1 MEVQPGQT
9 LIEALDATVRC
20 ARGIGFW
27 RERLPD
33 RPIASV
39 EDFAALPLS
48 SRVELSRASGL
59 GELIVSPQWIFR
71 PTYPFHQ
78 NVCTFPFQVVAG
90 EQDLVSRHDRMKALL
105 AAAGRGEGCETL
117 ILASPPQFFFASDL
131 CAEIFFEGHHT
142 SIQDVTGMD
151 ATAIRRRIEI
161 FGAKL
166 VVLATT
172 SSAICAAAF
181 PREVEAVITFR
192 GGFLPE
198 LQRLGPGVRVVDV
211 YTLTEAPYLAW
222 RLAGERFHHY
232 DADQFFVE
240 RSPTGLLTFT
250 TLLWELM
257 PFIRYQTYDAVGELR
272 DAEGL
277 VEITTLG
284 DW

>member
-1 MEVQPGQT
+1 MEVKPGQT
-9 LIEALDATVRC
+9 LVEALDATVRC
-20 ARGIGFW
+20 ARGVGFW
-27 RERLPD
+27 RERLPELT
-33 RPIASV
+33 IGSV
-39 EDFAALPLS
+39 EDFAAVPLS
-48 SRVELSRASGL
+48 SRVDLSTASGL
-59 GELIVSPQWIFR
+59 SELIMSPQWIFR

-105 AAAGRGEGCETL
+105 AAAGHAEGCETL

-151 ATAIRRRIEI
+151 AAAIRRRIEV

-166 VVLATT
+166 VVVATA
-172 SSAICAAAF
+172 SPAICAAAF
-181 PREVEAVITFR
+181 PPGVEAVITFR
-192 GGFLPE
+192 AAFLPE
-198 LQRLGPGVRVVDV
+198 LERLGPDVKVVDV
-211 YTLTEAPYLAW
+211 YTLTEAPYLAH
-222 RLAGERFHHY
+222 RLAGERFYRY
-232 DADQFFVE
+232 DPDQFYVE
-240 RSPTGLLTFT
+240 RSPAGLLTFT

-277 VEITTLG
+277 VEITALG